1 MRRPKRVRTD
11 HWSSQNPSPMLK
23 NSLAR
28 WLVQYRAHLFLA
40 LLAVAGM
47 AAKYRSELEVVPL
60 QALSPRNV
68 SLRYVGDLETV
79 VSRSGIQHGSTR
91 FKAGIGI
98 GVANDIERNE
108 MLRKLQPVLYVPFA
122 GVLDISRSQA
132 QAVEQAGPELR
143 IMLYRGEIFAVSS
156 QTGDVIPYADYAGK
170 ALLLRERWLWGTWA
184 VVAIAILYFA
194 AATLL
199 ARLGSQ
205 VGR

>member
-1 MRRPKRVRTD
+1 MRYPKRVRTD
-11 HWSSQNPSPMLK
+11 RWSSQNPTPMLK

-28 WLVQYRAHLFLA
+28 WLVQYRVHLFLA

-91 FKAGIGI
+91 FKAGAGI

-108 MLRKLQPVLYVPFA
+108 MLRKLQPVLYVPFT

-132 QAVEQAGPELR
+132 QAVERAGPELR
-143 IMLYRGEIFAVSS
+143 IMLHRGEIFAVSS
-156 QTGDVIPYADYAGK
+156 QAGDVIPYADYAEK

-184 VVAIAILYFA
+184 VVAIAILYLA

-199 ARLGSQ
+199 ARLGNQ